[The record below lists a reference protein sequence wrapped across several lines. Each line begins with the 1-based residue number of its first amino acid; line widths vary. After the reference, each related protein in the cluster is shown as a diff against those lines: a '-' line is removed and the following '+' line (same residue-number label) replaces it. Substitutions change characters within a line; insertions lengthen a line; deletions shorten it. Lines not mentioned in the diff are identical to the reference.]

1 MSKGFDWIFKW
12 YARYKSKNVEEYNPG
27 RKCSVLIAFN
37 DMIAD
42 IISNKKLD
50 QVVTEV
56 FIRGRKVNISTV
68 VITQAY
74 FSVPKDIKQNR
85 KHLMHT

>member
-1 MSKGFDWIFKW
+1 
-12 YARYKSKNVEEYNPG
+12 
-27 RKCSVLIAFN
+27 
-37 DMIAD
+37 MIAD

-68 VITQAY
+68 FITQAY